1 MSSSTMSSQF
11 ITQEGEAVRL
21 LPKHGGVSSAGASLA
36 SLSHGPWE
44 VVFTP
49 PLALSTIL
57 AANGIRIQPRWA
69 SQIEHAMTY
78 RRMRKDF
85 PRFF

>member
-11 ITQEGEAVRL
+11 ITREGEAV
-21 LPKHGGVSSAGASLA
+21 AGA